1 MQALC
6 PFNYEMTGMTDV
18 FTGKIAVV
26 TGGTSGIGY
35 AVSEEL
41 LRRGA
46 TVWVIGSRK
55 ESVEKAKASLAGF
68 KNARFAAADVT
79 VADDVKRVIDTCV
92 KESGRIDYLFNNA
105 GIGMTRPSKD
115 LTLDIWKQAI
125 DLNLWGVIYG
135 THFALPVMLAQGS
148 GHIVNTSSIA
158 GIIAPPA
165 QTVYCATKY
174 AVTGMTEALRY
185 EFGESGIAFTAVCP
199 ANVATAIFTG
209 VEIPKEAIPADEA
222 ARIIL
227 AGVERKEAVIIF
239 PETAKKMYERLSK
252 DPALKDRFM
261 LELARR
267 RNAGWESGVP
277 YLGLP
282 DDILNEPS

>member
-1 MQALC
+1 
-6 PFNYEMTGMTDV
+6 MTPMTNV
-18 FTGKIAVV
+18 FEGTVAVV

-41 LRRGA
+41 LKRGA
-46 TVWVIGSRK
+46 TVWVIGSRQ
-55 ESVEKAKASLAGF
+55 ESVEKAQRSLAAYRH
-68 KNARFAAADVT
+68 ARYAAVDVT
-79 VADDVKRVIDTCV
+79 VADEVKRMIDTCV
-92 KESGRIDYLFNNA
+92 AGSGRIDYLFNNA
-105 GIGMTRPSKD
+105 GIGMTHPSRH
-115 LTLDIWKQAI
+115 LTLGMWKKAI
-125 DLNLWGVIYG
+125 DLNLWGVVHGI
-135 THFALPVMLAQGS
+135 HFALPVMLKQGS
-148 GHIVNTSSIA
+148 GHIVNTSSVA

-185 EFGESGIAFTAVCP
+185 EFAESGIAFTAVCP
-199 ANVATAIFTG
+199 ANVATAIFAGT
-209 VEIPKEAIPADEA
+209 EIPKEAIPADEA

-227 AGVERKEAVIIF
+227 AGVEKNEAVIIF
-239 PETAKKMYERLSK
+239 PEFAKTMYERLSK

-277 YLGLP
+277 YLGMP
-282 DDILNEPS
+282 DDIL